1 MLTNEQI
8 AFLDQFCEQKDVH
21 YYDLRMELTDHLA
34 ESIENK
40 ISENPAL
47 SFDTAL
53 TAVYQSF
60 GKNGFSDLVGE
71 RRAALI
77 QARKKAYWKEIRH
90 YFEWPR
96 ILLSAALLVV
106 AFIPTFFLQA
116 ADARFVYSLC
126 VLLLPSLIP
135 FLRLQFI
142 RRRYRPALPLISL
155 YALNW
160 HPSISLTSLYFIYR
174 ILLAVLNKKIEAVP
188 LSVPFFLTLGVAGL
202 IFELSNFKAVQNLYT
217 KAIKEYP
224 LAFMKKTS

>member
-77 QARKKAYWKEIRH
+77 QARKKAYRKEIRH

-96 ILLSAALLVV
+96 ILSSTALLVV
-106 AFIPTFFLQA
+106 AFIPTFFFTGCGCPVCLFIMCA
-116 ADARFVYSLC
+116 AITFVD
-126 VLLLPSLIP
+126 
-135 FLRLQFI
+135 
-142 RRRYRPALPLISL
+142 
-155 YALNW
+155 
-160 HPSISLTSLYFIYR
+160 
-174 ILLAVLNKKIEAVP
+174 
-188 LSVPFFLTLGVAGL
+188 PFFA
-202 IFELSNFKAVQNLYT
+202 IAV
-217 KAIKEYP
+217 YP
-224 LAFMKKTS
+224 AQV